1 MNHLA
6 GSPVAILIFMVCA
19 VALLSLL
26 KNTLGLGGPPAPVA
40 KRFMTDRELAML
52 AAIERVLPAHRIHA
66 QVAMGALLQVP
77 RRLGRRASYADR
89 NSFSQKIVDFV
100 VQDRNSGAIVALI
113 EIDDYSH
120 NVARDAKR
128 DAMTARAVCS
138 AASLASSASTC
149 SLSTTNSSPPMRA
162 TRSAS
167 RTQPTTRSAKLRI
180 TRSPAAWP

>member
-26 KNTLGLGGPPAPVA
+26 KNTLGLGGPPAPVS
-40 KRFMTDRELAML
+40 KRFLTDRELAML
-52 AAIERVLPAHRIHA
+52 AAIERILPAHRIHA

-77 RRLGRRASYADR
+77 RRLGRRPSYADR

-113 EIDDYSH
+113 EVDDYSH
-120 NVARDAKR
+120 NAAHDAKR
-128 DAMTARAVCS
+128 DAMTARAGYTTIRIPGRTKPTLANVRQALAPLLHPEGS
-138 AASLASSASTC
+138 VGAISIADRQASHA
-149 SLSTTNSSPPMRA
+149 
-162 TRSAS
+162 
-167 RTQPTTRSAKLRI
+167 
-180 TRSPAAWP
+180 